1 VSSAPQTHHPFRF
14 SSFEA
19 DPQSG
24 ELRKNGVRLR
34 IQDQPFQ
41 ILLKLL
47 ERPGQVVT
55 REELKAALWSAD
67 TFVDFDNGLNMAV
80 KRLREVLADDAD
92 LPRFIETLPRRG
104 YRFIA
109 AVQSSNFSIEA
120 PQPSSPQRR
129 LTSGIQRRVVLASL
143 LCLFVVAGII
153 AWIGDTIEEMKRR
166 YAPSGCI
173 QRATCLVSPTLHRS
187 HDNVLFNT
195 VCKPSNHKTPNF
207 SILRSMTERTI
218 LV

>member
-1 VSSAPQTHHPFRF
+1 MSSAPLTQPPFRF

-109 AVQSSNFSIEA
+109 AVQSSNLAIEA
-120 PQPSSPQRR
+120 PPPSSSQRGLTLGNPTAGCSGLAALPFRCRGNRR
-129 LTSGIQRRVVLASL
+129 LDQPAFSPADSTGRR
-143 LCLFVVAGII
+143 FG
-153 AWIGDTIEEMKRR
+153 
-166 YAPSGCI
+166 
-173 QRATCLVSPTLHRS
+173 
-187 HDNVLFNT
+187 
-195 VCKPSNHKTPNF
+195 SNHEGRQTQGG
-207 SILRSMTERTI
+207 LHLQVGERW
-218 LV
+218 